1 MWAIIANWDDEN
13 RVVRGNYAE
22 TETRA
27 KELTNRLIGMDQSP
41 ERIAEIQAIID
52 DANESDSMRG
62 WAAKEQSPLPIDK
75 QAPNA
80 YYAVIPS
87 VAAKYEGSLHNSSN
101 WDADPV
107 NKTVSFNTVRFDAE
121 LVLGQMLTLREK
133 RDQLLAASDKYVNP
147 DQGASMDTS
156 KQNKWSVYRQELRD
170 LPATVIDPADPTWP
184 TQPE

>member
-1 MWAIIANWDDEN
+1 MWAIIASWDAEN
-13 RVVRGNYAE
+13 RVLRGNYAE

-27 KELTNRLIGMDQSP
+27 KELTERLTGMDQP
-41 ERIAEIQAIID
+41 PKRIAEMQAIID
-52 DANESDSMRG
+52 DANESDGMRV

-87 VAAKYEGSLHNSSN
+87 VAAKYEKSLHDTSN

-121 LVLGQMLTLREK
+121 LVLDQMSSIRGK
-133 RDQLLAASDKYVNP
+133 RDQFLAASDKYVNP
-147 DQGASMDTS
+147 DQWASMDTAS
-156 KQNKWSVYRQELRD
+156 QDKWSVYRQQLRD
-170 LPATVIDPADPTWP
+170 LPATVGNPADPTWP

>member
-1 MWAIIANWDDEN
+1 MWAIIADWDAEN
-13 RVVRGNYAE
+13 RVIRGNYAM

-41 ERIAEIQAIID
+41 ERIAEMQTIID
-52 DANESDSMRG
+52 DPNESDGMRG

-80 YYAVIPS
+80 YYAIMPS

-107 NKTVSFNTVRFDAE
+107 NKTVSFNTIRFDAE
-121 LVLGQMLTLREK
+121 LILDQMSGMREE

-147 DQGASMDTS
+147 DQWSSMDAEA
-156 KQNKWSVYRQELRD
+156 QNKWSVYRQELRD
-170 LPATVIDPADPTWP
+170 LPATVDDPANPTWP